1 MHAVVKTTMILLATT
16 LAGCA
21 GNHRPHSAAMPAEA
35 LAGDYRLAGSV
46 AGRRIAVAI
55 RFDSTG
61 RAFVLPGS
69 SPAGAFECE
78 SRQWVNDLEL
88 QLGCGSVQLRLA
100 VANGSLATKG
110 TISFDVP
117 TTARGTNSL
126 AKSDGCA
133 VARRCVDPSGVRC
146 DLSASSH
153 GSSPPFVWRAAE
165 KQRCACAQDGAS
177 PPPHRNR

>member
-1 MHAVVKTTMILLATT
+1 MHFPSYMGRPMHAVVKTTMILLATT

-117 TTARGTNSL
+117 TTARREFDPFTCRSATSEYTCGPLGQETRSVGTKRSTGKVSVQRL
-126 AKSDGCA
+126 
-133 VARRCVDPSGVRC
+133 
-146 DLSASSH
+146 
-153 GSSPPFVWRAAE
+153 AAE
-165 KQRCACAQDGAS
+165 
-177 PPPHRNR
+177 

>member
-1 MHAVVKTTMILLATT
+1 MHAVLKTTMILLATT

-69 SPAGAFECE
+69 SPAAAFECE

-117 TTARGTNSL
+117 TTAR
-126 AKSDGCA
+126 
-133 VARRCVDPSGVRC
+133 REFDPFTCR
-146 DLSASSH
+146 SATSEYTCGPLGQETRSV
-153 GSSPPFVWRAAE
+153 GSKRSTGRVSVQRLAAE
-165 KQRCACAQDGAS
+165 
-177 PPPHRNR
+177 

>member
-1 MHAVVKTTMILLATT
+1 MCAALRRVVILLAVG

-21 GNHRPHSAAMPAEA
+21 GNRPPEVAAAPAD
-35 LAGDYRLAGSV
+35 LPVGDYRLSGHV

-88 QLGCGSVQLRLA
+88 QLSCGSVQLRLA
-100 VANGSLATKG
+100 VANGSLVTKG

-117 TTARGTNSL
+117 TTARREFDPFTCRSATSEYTCGPLGQETRSVGTKRSTG
-126 AKSDGCA
+126 KVA
-133 VARRCVDPSGVRC
+133 VQR
-146 DLSASSH
+146 L
-153 GSSPPFVWRAAE
+153 AAE
-165 KQRCACAQDGAS
+165 
-177 PPPHRNR
+177 

>member
-1 MHAVVKTTMILLATT
+1 MHIPSYTGRPMHAVVSITMILLATT

-117 TTARGTNSL
+117 TTARREFDPFTCRSATSEYTCGPLGQETRSVGTKRSTG
-126 AKSDGCA
+126 KVA
-133 VARRCVDPSGVRC
+133 VQRI
-146 DLSASSH
+146 
-153 GSSPPFVWRAAE
+153 AAE
-165 KQRCACAQDGAS
+165 
-177 PPPHRNR
+177 

>member
-21 GNHRPHSAAMPAEA
+21 GNHRSHSAAMPAEA

-78 SRQWVNDLEL
+78 SRQLVNDLEL

-117 TTARGTNSL
+117 TTARREFDPFTCRSATSEYTCGPLGQETRSVGS
-126 AKSDGCA
+126 KRPTGKVA
-133 VARRCVDPSGVRC
+133 VQRI
-146 DLSASSH
+146 
-153 GSSPPFVWRAAE
+153 AAE
-165 KQRCACAQDGAS
+165 
-177 PPPHRNR
+177 

>member
-1 MHAVVKTTMILLATT
+1 MHFPSFTGRPMHAVVSITMILLAVT
-16 LAGCA
+16 LTGCV
-21 GNHRPHSAAMPAEA
+21 GNRQSHAAATPAEA

-88 QLGCGSVQLRLA
+88 QLSCGSVQLRLA

-110 TISFDVP
+110 TMSFDVP
-117 TTARGTNSL
+117 TTT
-126 AKSDGCA
+126 
-133 VARRCVDPSGVRC
+133 RRDFDPFACR
-146 DLSASSH
+146 SASPESTC
-153 GSSPPFVWRAAE
+153 GPLGQETRSVGTKRSTGKVAVRRITPE
-165 KQRCACAQDGAS
+165 
-177 PPPHRNR
+177 

>member
-21 GNHRPHSAAMPAEA
+21 GNHRPHSAVMPAEA

-78 SRQWVNDLEL
+78 SRQWVNDRDL
-88 QLGCGSVQLRLA
+88 QLSCGSVQLRLA
-100 VANGSLATKG
+100 VTNRSIAPQA

-117 TTARGTNSL
+117 TTARREHDPFACTSSR
-126 AKSDGCA
+126 AK
-133 VARRCVDPSGVRC
+133 RRPRDWAWTPLMRWPNWW
-146 DLSASSH
+146 
-153 GSSPPFVWRAAE
+153 PPR
-165 KQRCACAQDGAS
+165 
-177 PPPHRNR
+177 

>member
-1 MHAVVKTTMILLATT
+1 MHAVLKTTMILLATT

-21 GNHRPHSAAMPAEA
+21 GNHHPHSAAMPAEA

-78 SRQWVNDLEL
+78 SRQWVNNLEL

-100 VANGSLATKG
+100 VANGSVATKG

-117 TTARGTNSL
+117 TTARREFDPFTCRSATSEYTCGPLGQETRSVGTKRSTG
-126 AKSDGCA
+126 KVA
-133 VARRCVDPSGVRC
+133 VQRI
-146 DLSASSH
+146 
-153 GSSPPFVWRAAE
+153 AAE
-165 KQRCACAQDGAS
+165 
-177 PPPHRNR
+177 